1 MLIIT
6 ATFPDEN
13 TQNFGKPEDLLRYMG
28 EEGYTE
34 VRVNAQFIHD
44 VFADMSMTVDE
55 IQGWIDM
62 KAELDMKMDGLKT
75 KDEKRPAKWGLWA
88 GRKKYLSRLL

>member
-13 TQNFGKPEDLLRYMG
+13 TQNFGKPEDLLRYMK

-34 VRVNAQFIHD
+34 VRVNAQYIFD
-44 VFADMSMTVDE
+44 AFADMFMTAEEVE
-55 IQGWIDM
+55 YWIGI
-62 KAELDMKMDGLKT
+62 KAELDMEMDGLKT
-75 KDEKRPAKWGLWA
+75 KDENGLQSDNFDRPTTK
-88 GRKKYLSRLL
+88 